1 MLDKI
6 KPADA
11 KAEAHAKAALRA
23 LEQANAYFDAE
34 AEVTCET
41 PEYCAYLAAA

>member
-11 KAEAHAKAALRA
+11 KAEEALRA

>member
-11 KAEAHAKAALRA
+11 KANAKAALEA

-34 AEVTCET
+34 ADVRCET
-41 PEYCAYLAAA
+41 PEYCAYLTAA